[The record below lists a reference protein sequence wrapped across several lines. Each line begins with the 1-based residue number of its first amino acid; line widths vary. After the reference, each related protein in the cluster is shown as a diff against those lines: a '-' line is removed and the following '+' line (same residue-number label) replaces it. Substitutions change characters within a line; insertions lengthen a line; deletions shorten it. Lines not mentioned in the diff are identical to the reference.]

1 MPDLRLPVPLS
12 ALSGVAWP
20 AVPTTDGA
28 QLLSLAQQ
36 LEQSQWW
43 PPELMRRH
51 QFRQLSRLLDHAY
64 RTVPFYAVRLDAAG
78 YRPGQEVTEPFWRSL
93 PTLRRSELQDAG
105 PALEAKE
112 VPAGHGGVGR
122 DSTSGSTG
130 TPVQIVK
137 TRLAHLMWLAVTL
150 RDEIWQRRDFRL
162 KLGIIRRDPENRAFP
177 PDGLRLPNWGPP
189 VGALFSTGPC
199 AMVDTRA
206 TIEEQAA
213 WLLRERPDYLYSF
226 PSIIK
231 ELARWFRSTGT
242 EPPPLRRVRTFGE
255 VVGPDLRELC
265 REVFGVG
272 VSDLY
277 SAVDAGYLGTQC
289 PDHEH
294 HHVPAEMVHLEVLDG
309 AGRPCGPG
317 EMGRV
322 VVTPLHNFAMPLLR
336 YEIGDIAEVGPPCSC
351 GRGLPVLA
359 RVLGKTRDVIV
370 LPSGERR
377 FAFMGTKGIAKFPT
391 LQQIQV
397 VQKTVHDL
405 EVRLVTRGPFGAENE
420 AKLTAV
426 LREALGDHFAIVY
439 TYHGDIPRSASGKYF
454 DFVSEVRG

>member
-1 MPDLRLPVPLS
+1 MSAHRLPVPLS

-20 AVPTTDGA
+20 AVPDAGRA
-28 QLLSLAQQ
+28 QLVSLVQQ
-36 LEQSQWW
+36 LEHSQWW
-43 PPELMRRH
+43 PPELIARH
-51 QFRQLSRLLDHAY
+51 QLRQLSRLVDHAY
-64 RTVPFYAVRLDAAG
+64 RTVPFYAARLAAAG
-78 YRPGQEVTEPFWRSL
+78 YRPGQEITEPFWRSL
-93 PTLRRSELQDAG
+93 PILGRGEVQDAG
-105 PALEAKE
+105 PALEASE
-112 VPAGHGGVGR
+112 IPAGHGEIAR

-130 TPVQIVK
+130 MPVRIAK
-137 TRLAHLMWLAVTL
+137 TRLSYLMWLAVTL
-150 RDEIWQRRDFRL
+150 RDELWQKRDFRL
-162 KLGIIRRDPENRAFP
+162 KLGIIRRDADNRAFP
-177 PDGLRLPNWGPP
+177 PNGLRLANWGPP
-189 VGALFSTGPC
+189 VGAVFPSGPA
-199 AMVDTRA
+199 AMIDLRS

-213 WLLRERPDYLYSF
+213 WVLRERPDYLYSF

-242 EPPPLRRVRTFGE
+242 KPPPLRRVRTFGE
-255 VVGPDLRELC
+255 MVGPDVRALC

-272 VSDLY
+272 VSDVY

-294 HHVPAEMVHLEVLDG
+294 HHVPAETIHLEVLDE

-317 EMGRV
+317 ESGKV

-336 YEIGDIAEVGPPCSC
+336 YDIGDIAEVGPPCSC

-359 RVLGKTRDVIV
+359 RILGKSRDVVV
-370 LPSGERR
+370 LPSGEHR
-377 FAFMGTKGIAKFPT
+377 FAFMGIKGIADFPA

-420 AKLTAV
+420 ARLAAV
-426 LREALGDHFAIVY
+426 LREALGAHFAIAY
-439 TYHGDIPRSASGKYF
+439 TYHRDIPRSSAGKYF
-454 DFVSEVRG
+454 DFLSEVRG